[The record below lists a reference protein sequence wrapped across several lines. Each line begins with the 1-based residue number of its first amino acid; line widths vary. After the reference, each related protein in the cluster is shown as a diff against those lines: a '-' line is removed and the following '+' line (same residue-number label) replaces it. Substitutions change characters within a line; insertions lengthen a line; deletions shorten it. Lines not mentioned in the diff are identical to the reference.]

1 MHFNIL
7 HSSAFILLETYIEN
21 VISYL
26 TSTASSMTVI
36 SVLHLAEGLMAS
48 SAGGM
53 TKLLL
58 SGSHMPS
65 PRVYVNLTHKKAQ

>member
-1 MHFNIL
+1 MSVL
-7 HSSAFILLETYIEN
+7 
-21 VISYL
+21 ISTCKRWDGDPPLNRGTYL
-26 TSTASSMTVI
+26 TSTASSITVM

-58 SGSHMPS
+58 RGSHMPS
-65 PRVYVNLTHKKAQ
+65 PKV